1 MTQKLQDR
9 RRQGEQRKSKC
20 WTIYLPH
27 EMLASSFS
35 LIPEPYPEPLILRDS
50 GVLTLLIV
58 EMQKERFNKSNEKC
72 CEDYELCIG
81 ID

>member
-9 RRQGEQRKSKC
+9 RRQGEQRKSKR

-35 LIPEPYPEPLILRDS
+35 LTPERYPEPLILRDS
-50 GVLTLLIV
+50 GVLTLVCIYISCLI
-58 EMQKERFNKSNEKC
+58 NEKNADVAC
-72 CEDYELCIG
+72 S
-81 ID
+81 